1 MLGFLM
7 VSKHCCEIKRSR
19 FVQIGKKLVGSYK
32 KVAGIIERLC
42 QNVKIG
48 LPSKYKKK
56 KIFRAKYI
64 VFIKYENCHYDQ
76 M

>member
-1 MLGFLM
+1 M

-48 LPSKYKKK
+48 LPSKYKNVGIIERLCQNVKIVLPSKYKK
-56 KIFRAKYI
+56 K
-64 VFIKYENCHYDQ
+64 ENL
-76 M
+76 